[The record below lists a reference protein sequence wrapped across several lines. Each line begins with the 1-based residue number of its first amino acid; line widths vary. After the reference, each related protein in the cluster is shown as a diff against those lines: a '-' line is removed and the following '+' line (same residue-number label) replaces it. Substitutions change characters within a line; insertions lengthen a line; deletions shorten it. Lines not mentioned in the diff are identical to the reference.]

1 MATQIHC
8 LFCFIQ
14 TAVRGPQYSTSLPL
28 QALAEAM
35 VRLEG
40 HEKTYIQ
47 QSRQWECGNPEG
59 IPTLTYFYLLSGQ
72 GCSLRYTKQSRQSTS
87 IGSSVSTSMSEKD
100 QYKNRIELLQGTLD
114 MLILQTLQWGPQH
127 GYGIVQALRLR
138 SGDVLQ
144 VETGSLYPALHR
156 LERQSWVQS
165 EWKQS
170 ESKQKARYYRI
181 TAKGKKQL
189 ASDLGRWERIV
200 EAIGSVMYVKPKE
213 SES

>member
-1 MATQIHC
+1 
-8 LFCFIQ
+8 
-14 TAVRGPQYSTSLPL
+14 
-28 QALAEAM
+28 
-35 VRLEG
+35 
-40 HEKTYIQ
+40 
-47 QSRQWECGNPEG
+47 
-59 IPTLTYFYLLSGQ
+59 
-72 GCSLRYTKQSRQSTS
+72 
-87 IGSSVSTSMSEKD
+87 MSEKD
-100 QYKNRIELLQGTLD
+100 HYKNRIELLQGTLD

-170 ESKQKARYYRI
+170 ESKQRARYYRI

-200 EAIGSVMYVKPKE
+200 EAIGSVMYVKPEE
-213 SES
+213 SESSSGSRASVCSGASANCRRRSMLTCRWRLQIEWREVRRRRRRDKRRRGNL